1 MDDEEIVRFIKER
14 LQKRKLEEMNKE
26 LREWM
31 EEQGIKIEK
40 EGKEEEEKIEGKCE
54 ICEIREAKY
63 RCIRCGKIA
72 CMSCFWSML
81 GICKEC
87 ITEKQMKELKE
98 QHYF

>member
-1 MDDEEIVRFIKER
+1 MEDEEIIEFIKER
-14 LQKRKLEEMNKE
+14 MKKHQLDDMNKE

-31 EEQGIKIEK
+31 EEHGIKPQE
-40 EGKEEEEKIEGKCE
+40 EKEEEEKIEGKCE

-72 CMSCFWSML
+72 CMTCFWTML

-98 QHYF
+98 HYF

>member
-40 EGKEEEEKIEGKCE
+40 EEKEEEEKIEGKCE

>member
-1 MDDEEIVRFIKER
+1 MENEEIVKFIKER
-14 LQKRKLEEMNKE
+14 LQKKKLEEMNKE

-40 EGKEEEEKIEGKCE
+40 ESKEEDEKIEGKCE
-54 ICEIREAKY
+54 ICEVREAKY

-72 CMSCFWSML
+72 CMSCFWTML

-87 ITEKQMKELKE
+87 ITERQMKEIKE
-98 QHYF
+98 HYF